1 MATAVTTRLEDKYVT
16 IDGLRV
22 RYIEQGSGPVALFL
36 HGASLGSTADVF
48 VDNIAQ
54 FADAGFRAVAFDIP
68 GFGLSDTPAQQTVK
82 AQRDSIPK
90 FIDAAKLGKVA
101 LMAHSRSG
109 GFAVEL
115 ALAEPQRYSHVVIL
129 GSGNLLPPQD
139 EGQAER
145 HQAAQ
150 QRADQMMA
158 EKEPTLEDSR
168 KQLQAD
174 TFNHALLT
182 DERVRVRN
190 SRSIGQN
197 YKNHVARQAGGE
209 RPPGAG
215 GGAPAGAGQK
225 PLWQRI
231 TELKMPIMLIYGR
244 EDRAHAAERAEMLKK
259 QHPEMNVHIIPNC
272 KHLVPWDAADE
283 VLRLSVPFLKS

>member
-16 IDGLRV
+16 IDGLKV

-36 HGASLGSTADVF
+36 HGASLGSTSDVF
-48 VDNIAQ
+48 VDMIPQ

-68 GFGLSDTPAQQTVK
+68 GFGLSDTPAQQSVK
-82 AQRDSIPK
+82 AQRESIPK

-139 EGQAER
+139 EGQVQR
-145 HQAAQ
+145 HAAAQ

-182 DERVRVRN
+182 EERVRVRN

-197 YKNHVARQAGGE
+197 FKNHVARQAGGE
-209 RPPGAG
+209 GPPTAG
-215 GGAPAGAGQK
+215 GGAPSGQK

-244 EDRAHAAERAEMLKK
+244 EDRAHAADRAMAMKK
-259 QHPEMNVHIIPNC
+259 QHPEMNIHIMPNC

-283 VLRLSVPFLKS
+283 VLRLSVPFLRS